1 MFKLNEKFTIV
12 FSIISAIAVMIA
24 IYFDMPDAEEK
35 VFQDRNRALAIEEI
49 HRLAENMGA
58 EVLKTGY
65 KPVGGSSVSYTAFYR
80 LSECISSERWK
91 AVLTQS
97 GYEFSK
103 VVPENRGFWK
113 RGVVGSAPLGKD
125 QYCNE
130 ELWIDLRVSYYR
142 KRSE

>member
-1 MFKLNEKFTIV
+1 MSKFNKKFSV
-12 FSIISAIAVMIA
+12 FFPIISAIAIMIA
-24 IYFDMPDAEEK
+24 VYFDMPDSEEK
-35 VFQDRNRALAIEEI
+35 VFQDRNKALAIEEI
-49 HRLAENMGA
+49 HRIAENMGA

-65 KPVGGSSVSYTAFYR
+65 KPLGATTVAYTADYR
-80 LSECISSERWK
+80 LPECISSEKWK

-103 VVPENRGFWK
+103 VVPENRDFWK
-113 RGVVGSAPLGKD
+113 RGIIGSAPLGKD

-130 ELWIDLRVSYYR
+130 ELWINLQVSYYR

>member
-12 FSIISAIAVMIA
+12 VSIISAIAVI
-24 IYFDMPDAEEK
+24 IGVYFDMPDSEER
-35 VFQDRNRALAIEEI
+35 VFQDRNKALTIEKI

-65 KPVGGSSVSYTAFYR
+65 KPLGATTVAYTADYR
-80 LSECISSERWK
+80 LPECISSEKWK

-113 RGVVGSAPLGKD
+113 RGIIGSAPLGKD
-125 QYCNE
+125 
-130 ELWIDLRVSYYR
+130 
-142 KRSE
+142 